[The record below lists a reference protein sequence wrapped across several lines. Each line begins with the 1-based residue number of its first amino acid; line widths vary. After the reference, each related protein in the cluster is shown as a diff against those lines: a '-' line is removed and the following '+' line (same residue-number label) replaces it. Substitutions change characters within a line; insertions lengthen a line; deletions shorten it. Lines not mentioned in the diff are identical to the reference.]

1 MRRNG
6 STTPEL
12 ALPTASLAALRRYL
26 VAELGADV
34 GVSALRQ
41 AGHAAGDALYS
52 VLVGG
57 GDGASEERVESL
69 QERTF
74 WRRLADLFAARG
86 WGRLQHEDLHPGI
99 GALDTHDWMEADPEA
114 GVARPGCHFTTGL
127 LANLLGRAAGEEVG
141 VIEVE
146 CRSRGDLRCRFLFGG
161 RDALD
166 AVYEDL
172 RSGGTLEES
181 LAQLT

>member
-12 ALPTASLAALRRYL
+12 ALPTAALAALRRFL
-26 VAELGADV
+26 MAELGADL
-34 GVSALRQ
+34 GARALRQ
-41 AGHAAGDALYS
+41 AGHAAGDALYP
-52 VLVGG
+52 VLVGAA
-57 GDGASEERVESL
+57 DAQEDSAASLPET
-69 QERTF
+69 TF

-86 WGRLQHEDLHPGI
+86 WGRLEREDLHPGI
-99 GALDTHDWMEADPEA
+99 GALGTHDWMEADPETGA
-114 GVARPGCHFTTGL
+114 VRPGCHFTTGL
-127 LANLLGRAAGEEVG
+127 LANLLGRAAGAEVG

-166 AVYEDL
+166 VVYEAL
-172 RSGGTLEES
+172 RSGGNLEES
-181 LAQLT
+181 LARLT